1 MIVSDLKREFSHLS
15 RIIHY
20 PLLLLTMPSTL
31 QADVYVSSRLPIAI
45 KRAGESSSF
54 SPISCTLIHGDSEA
68 VLVDTP
74 ISVSQTEDLA
84 RWIKDTAPGRDI
96 RYVYITHG
104 HGDHWFGITVLRKH
118 WPNLRAIATPGTV
131 EHMQEQLK
139 PAILDGLWRTLFPGD
154 QIPSYLELAE
164 VTESPVFEL
173 EGNEFRAV
181 EVGHTDT
188 YDTTVL
194 HVPSIKLVVAGDA
207 VYGDVHQFFGEA
219 NTPEKRREWLRA
231 LDAIEALRPHT
242 VIAGHKRAGTVDG
255 LFNLHKTRQY
265 ILDFEE
271 AVAGS
276 SNWEDLWREIQRRYP
291 RRINPHAILRGAM
304 AAFPDS

>member
-1 MIVSDLKREFSHLS
+1 MASI
-15 RIIHY
+15 
-20 PLLLLTMPSTL
+20 L

-74 ISVSQTEDLA
+74 ISVSQTEDLV
-84 RWIKDTAPGRDI
+84 RWIKDTAPGKDV

-118 WPNLRAIATPGTV
+118 WPNLCAIATPGTV
-131 EHMQEQLK
+131 EHMKEQLR
-139 PAILDGLWRTLFPGD
+139 PAILDGLWRTLFPGG
-154 QIPSYLELAE
+154 QIPAYPELAQ
-164 VTESPVFEL
+164 VMESPVFEL
-173 EGNEFRAV
+173 EGNEFQAV

-219 NTPEKRREWLRA
+219 DTPEKRREWLRA
-231 LDAIEALRPHT
+231 LDTIEALRPHT
-242 VIAGHKRAGTVDG
+242 VIAGHKRVGTVDG

-271 AVAGS
+271 AVAVS

>member
-1 MIVSDLKREFSHLS
+1 
-15 RIIHY
+15 
-20 PLLLLTMPSTL
+20 MPSIL
-31 QADVYVSSRLPIAI
+31 QADVYVSSRLPLAV
-45 KRAGESSSF
+45 KRAGESSCF

-74 ISVSQTEDLA
+74 ISISQTEDLV
-84 RWIKDTAPGRDI
+84 RWIKETAPGKDL

-118 WPNLRAIATPGTV
+118 WPNLLALATPGTV
-131 EHMQEQLK
+131 EHMQEQVK
-139 PAILDGLWRTLFPGD
+139 PEIFDGTWRALFPGD
-154 QIPSYLELAE
+154 QIPPNPELAE
-164 VTESPVFEL
+164 AMESPVFEL
-173 EGNEFRAV
+173 EGNEFCAV

-188 YDTTVL
+188 YNTTVL

-219 NTPEKRREWLRA
+219 NTTEKRKEWLRA
-231 LDAIEALRPHT
+231 LEAIKALEPHT

-255 LFNLHKTRQY
+255 LFNLYKTRQY
-265 ILDFEE
+265 ILDFEQ
-271 AVAGS
+271 AVGSS
-276 SNWEDLWREIQRRYP
+276 SNWKELWEDMKRRYP
-291 RRINPHAILRGAM
+291 RRINPHAILRGAV